1 MSTIAP
7 RVATRFQLL
16 IDAEEFWQQLQ
27 RDLQRAN
34 KRVWIQTLSFE
45 GDGAGLP
52 LAEAL
57 LASRATDRRL
67 IIDAFSQHIL
77 SDRFIYLPQNAIRA
91 SVRQEV
97 AATRAMMAK
106 LQAQGVSIGISN
118 PAGLLWHRL
127 PARDH
132 RKLILIDNHIAY
144 IGGINFSEHN
154 FAWHDLMVRIDDA
167 RIAELLRADFAATWQ
182 GAPQHSSQAFDG
194 IEIHN
199 MTGQGNEARCA
210 PVLEVIRS
218 ARRSILAIT
227 PYLTFPF
234 TDAMAE
240 ASANGAAVTILSPAI
255 NNRKTLRRYV
265 LWLARKHGFSVRHYL
280 GRMSHLKA
288 MLIDDSKL
296 IIGSTNFDWPT
307 YHVLAETVAIITD
320 VNFIDDFRARVI
332 EPDLDL
338 SVPVTSEENS
348 FHGWFSGF
356 QHRVWALGA
365 RTIGRP
371 RSGKRIKRLL

>member
-1 MSTIAP
+1 MNTRAARIGM
-7 RVATRFQLL
+7 RFQLL
-16 IDAEEFWQQLQ
+16 VDADRFWLQLQ
-27 RDLQRAN
+27 RDLQRASR
-34 KRVWIQTLSFE
+34 RVWIQTLSFE
-45 GDGAGLP
+45 GDSAGLP

-57 LASRATDRRL
+57 LASRARDRRL

-77 SDRFIYLPQNAIRA
+77 SDRFIYAPQNALRR
-91 SVRQEV
+91 SVRQEIS
-97 AATRAMMAK
+97 ATRGMLGR

-118 PAGLLWHRL
+118 PAGVLWHRL

-154 FAWHDLMVRIDDA
+154 FAWHDLMVRIDDP
-167 RIAELLRADFAATWQ
+167 RIAEFLRADFAATWQ
-182 GAPQHSSQAFDG
+182 GAPQHSARSFDG

-199 MTGQGNEARCA
+199 MTGQGNEPRCM
-210 PVLEVIRS
+210 PVLDAIRS
-218 ARRSILAIT
+218 ARSSILAIT

-240 ASANGAAVTILSPAI
+240 ARAHGAQVTILTPAI
-255 NNRKTLRRYV
+255 NNRKSLRRYV
-265 LWLARKHGFSVRHYL
+265 LWLARRHDFKVRHYL

-320 VNFIDDFRARVI
+320 EEFIRAFREQVVK
-332 EPDLDL
+332 PDLVL
-338 SVPVTSEENS
+338 SVPVVNEENGLR
-348 FHGWFSGF
+348 GWFSGF
-356 QHRVWALGA
+356 QHRVWAVGA

-371 RSGKRIKRLL
+371 RTGKRIKRL

>member
-1 MSTIAP
+1 MSTRAP

-16 IDAEEFWQQLQ
+16 VDAEEFWRQLQ
-27 RDLQRAN
+27 HDLQRAS

-45 GDGAGLP
+45 GDSAGLP

-57 LASRATDRRL
+57 LASRARDRRL
-67 IIDAFSQHIL
+67 IVDAFSQHIL
-77 SDRFIYLPQNAIRA
+77 SDRFIYLPQNALRA
-91 SVRQEV
+91 SVRQEI
-97 AATRAMMAK
+97 AATRGMMAK
-106 LQAQGVSIGISN
+106 LQSQGVSIGISN

-154 FAWHDLMVRIDDA
+154 FTWHDLMMRIDDA

-182 GAPQHSSQAFDG
+182 GAPQHSAQAFDG

-199 MTGQGNEARCA
+199 MTGQGNETRCE

-218 ARRSILAIT
+218 AKRSILAIT

-240 ASANGAAVTILSPAI
+240 ARANGAAVTILSPAI

-265 LWLARKHGFSVRHYL
+265 LWLARKFDFQVRHYL

-288 MLIDDSKL
+288 MLIDDTRL

-320 VNFIDDFRARVI
+320 SDFIDDFRARVV
-332 EPDLDL
+332 EPDLAL
-338 SVPVTSEENS
+338 SVPVTSEEGS
-348 FHGWFSGF
+348 FRGWFSGF

-371 RSGKRIKRLL
+371 RSGKRIKRL